1 MIFNSI
7 QWRLQLWYGLIL
19 IGVLAGFGF
28 TASQLARSQ
37 QFRLVDQELQR
48 RLGPVDESLRTPPQA
63 RNRRPG
69 RPGPEGFPEGPP
81 PEEQPF
87 PPGPETSRPARPP
100 GGDELP
106 RLPPRRFTLLPRH
119 AALFDDAGS
128 NSFYYVVWSRT
139 GEELGRSTNAPVS
152 LQKPQA
158 GPGQNLPPHLRGNYR
173 EIAHATPLGEISLVG
188 RSVAPELSGLRASVG
203 WLILTG
209 IVILL
214 LGLLGGWWISS
225 RAIRPIKSI
234 SRAAVKIAAGDLSQR
249 IDVADTEN
257 ELGRLAGVLNSTFA
271 RLESA
276 FTRQKQFTSDAAHEL
291 RTPVSVILTQAQS
304 TLNRERSPVEY
315 RETLEACARAAQ
327 RMRRLIESLL
337 ELARLDAG
345 SEAMKLTRCDLA
357 QIAHECV
364 DTIKPVAEA
373 RSIRIVEQLPPCY
386 CLGDS
391 DRISQVIINLL
402 SNAIQYSPDGT
413 EISAACQNQSGTALL
428 CVKDQGEGIPQAE
441 LPHIF
446 ERFYRVEKSRQAGRT
461 GLGLAIS
468 KTLVEA
474 MGGTIRVSSQV
485 GAGSEFEIRFPRAS
499 DSSRRDA

>member
-19 IGVLAGFGF
+19 LCVLAGFGF

-37 QFRLVDQELQR
+37 QFRLVDEELQR
-48 RLGPVDESLRTPPQA
+48 RLGPVDESLRTPPEA
-63 RNRRPG
+63 RNHRPG
-69 RPGPEGFPEGPP
+69 PPGPEGFPEGPP

-87 PPGPETSRPARPP
+87 PSGPERSRPNRPA
-100 GGDELP
+100 GRDELP
-106 RLPPRRFTLLPRH
+106 RLPPRHFTLLTRH
-119 AALFDDAGS
+119 AGLFDDSGS

-139 GEELGRSTNAPVS
+139 GDELGRSTNAPPSV
-152 LQKPQA
+152 QKPQA
-158 GPGQNLPPHLRGNYR
+158 VPGQNLPPRQRDIYR
-173 EIAHATPLGEISLVG
+173 EIIHVTPLGEISLVG

-203 WLILTG
+203 WLVVTG
-209 IVILL
+209 VVILL

-234 SRAAVKIAAGDLSQR
+234 STAAVKIAAGDLSQR
-249 IDVADTEN
+249 IDAADTEN

-304 TLNRERSPVEY
+304 TLNRERSPAEY
-315 RETLEACARAAQ
+315 RETIDACLRAAQ

-357 QIAHECV
+357 QSAHECI
-364 DTIKPVAEA
+364 DTIRPIAET
-373 RSIRIVEQLPPCY
+373 RSIRITEKLTPCY
-386 CLGDS
+386 CLGDA

-402 SNAIQYSPDGT
+402 SNAIQYSPEAT
-413 EISAACQNQSGTALL
+413 EISVACQNLSGTALL
-428 CVKDQGEGIPQAE
+428 SVKDQGEGIPE
-441 LPHIF
+441 EDLPHIF

-474 MGGTIRVSSQV
+474 MGGTIRVSSQLGV
-485 GAGSEFEIRFPRAS
+485 GSEFEIRFPS
-499 DSSRRDA
+499 TQN

>member
-19 IGVLAGFGF
+19 FCVLAGFGL
-28 TASQLARSQ
+28 TASQLARNQ
-37 QFRLVDQELQR
+37 QFRLVDEELQR
-48 RLGPVDESLRTPPQA
+48 RLGPVDESLRTPPEA

-69 RPGPEGFPEGPP
+69 RPGPEGFPDGPP
-81 PEEQPF
+81 PDEQPF
-87 PPGPETSRPARPP
+87 PPGPERRPDHPAGR
-100 GGDELP
+100 DELP
-106 RLPPRRFTLLPRH
+106 RLAPRHFSLLPRH
-119 AALFDDAGS
+119 AGLFDDAGS

-139 GEELGRSTNAPVS
+139 GEELGRSTNAPASV
-152 LQKPQA
+152 QKPQA
-158 GPGQNLPPHLRGNYR
+158 VPGQNVPPHLRDIYR
-173 EIAHATPLGEISLVG
+173 EIVHVTPLGEISLVG

-203 WLILTG
+203 WLIVTG
-209 IVILL
+209 VVILL

-234 SRAAVKIAAGDLSQR
+234 SSAAVRIAAGDLSQR

-304 TLNRERSPVEY
+304 TLNRERSPAEY
-315 RETLEACARAAQ
+315 RETIDACLRAAQ

-345 SEAMKLTRCDLA
+345 SEAMKLTNCDLA
-357 QIAHECV
+357 QIAHECI
-364 DTIKPVAEA
+364 DTIRPIAEA
-373 RSIRIVEQLPPCY
+373 RSIRIVEKLTPCH
-386 CLGDS
+386 CLGDT
-391 DRISQVIINLL
+391 DRISQVVINLL
-402 SNAIQYSPDGT
+402 SNAIQYSPEAT
-413 EISAACQNQSGTALL
+413 EISVACQNHSGTASL
-428 CVKDQGEGIPQAE
+428 CVKDQGEGIPAE
-441 LPHIF
+441 DLQYIF

-485 GAGSEFEIRFPRAS
+485 GAGSEFEIRFPS
-499 DSSRRDA
+499 TPN